1 MLYFINNYKYI
12 TYKYINKSKITLH
25 SFGQISTPMAL
36 TCVAQLV
43 FPWGVLAAPESDP
56 TECNSWKHN

>member
-25 SFGQISTPMAL
+25 SFGQISTPWL
-36 TCVAQLV
+36 SPV
-43 FPWGVLAAPESDP
+43 
-56 TECNSWKHN
+56 